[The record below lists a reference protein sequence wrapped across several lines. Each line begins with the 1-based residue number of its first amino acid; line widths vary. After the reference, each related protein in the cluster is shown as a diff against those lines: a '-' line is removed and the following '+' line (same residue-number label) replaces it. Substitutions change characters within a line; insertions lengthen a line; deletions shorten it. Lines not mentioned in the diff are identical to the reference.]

1 MFSSHAF
8 RYLYCELSD
17 SRPCVPQAAAA
28 IWTSL
33 RICIKKYGFS
43 PRKTGIP
50 GGNAGISSDIPARMF
65 FSIIAI
71 RVLPPSNWPVLLSR
85 GFQHM
90 LQQDAVA
97 LGGVIHQ
104 HVGHSPH
111 KAPVLDDG
119 AAAHDCVKIG
129 TTIFLNFFRLP
140 FFQGEFQGILSIRK
154 AHPRSSTQCGSF
166 YPDEQRFF

>member
-1 MFSSHAF
+1 MRSTGRRS
-8 RYLYCELSD
+8 YLDITQNLYKK
-17 SRPCVPQAAAA
+17 
-28 IWTSL
+28 IW
-33 RICIKKYGFS
+33 FF

-104 HVGHSPH
+104 HMGHSPH

-119 AAAHDCVKIG
+119 AAAHPLDDAAGGLQQLGVCD
-129 TTIFLNFFRLP
+129 L
-140 FFQGEFQGILSIRK
+140 Q
-154 AHPRSSTQCGSF
+154 
-166 YPDEQRFF
+166 

>member
-1 MFSSHAF
+1 M
-8 RYLYCELSD
+8 
-17 SRPCVPQAAAA
+17 
-28 IWTSL
+28 
-33 RICIKKYGFS
+33 
-43 PRKTGIP
+43 P
-50 GGNAGISSDIPARMF
+50 GENF
-65 FSIIAI
+65 
-71 RVLPPSNWPVLLSR
+71 LSR

-104 HVGHSPH
+104 HMGHRSH